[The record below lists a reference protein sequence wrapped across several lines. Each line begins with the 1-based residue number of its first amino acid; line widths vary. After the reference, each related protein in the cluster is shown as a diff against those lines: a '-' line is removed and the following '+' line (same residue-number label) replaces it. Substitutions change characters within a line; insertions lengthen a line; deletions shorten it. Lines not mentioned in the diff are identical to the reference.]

1 MGCFIACFRSSSDVN
16 KHRKQRRRKVL
27 PREQAANAVSQLVQ
41 VSPSTVD
48 SASDRSISPILKA
61 RDRPEEQ
68 LNLSTRKRVTFDSN
82 VKTYEL
88 DDVEAEAE
96 ADAFLEKDSNKK
108 EEKDLAEISQ
118 SQCKSYSEEGS
129 TVSSVS
135 SYPPNHRYQNCRDS
149 DDEDELDY
157 ADSDL
162 DHDHVDTDEDGDDE
176 NDYDVVEDE
185 EYDNYYDD
193 EDGIRESSEKNSADQ
208 VFADEVDSCLSVCG
222 CPGKTEPQNGVRRT
236 ARDRNACVH
245 SVLKP
250 VENISQWKAVK
261 IKDKHRSNPPP
272 CKENLALSGAP
283 RRSFGTEPSFKKSSF
298 GHKSKTCQPT
308 SSDQEIA
315 VDASL
320 SNWLSSSEV
329 TPPSKTSTGISVLP
343 TPESQGSNSPK
354 SQEDRPILG
363 ALTMEELKQF
373 STTPSP
379 RQSPNRSADNMPIIG
394 TVGTYWS
401 HSGSVEDSGPAS
413 SFKRVS
419 NSSSN
424 YREMCVK

>member
-1 MGCFIACFRSSSDVN
+1 MC
-16 KHRKQRRRKVL
+16 
-27 PREQAANAVSQLVQ
+27 
-41 VSPSTVD
+41 
-48 SASDRSISPILKA
+48 
-61 RDRPEEQ
+61 RDRREEQ
-68 LNLSTRKRVTFDSN
+68 LNPSTRKRVTFDSN

-88 DDVEAEAE
+88 EDVEVEAEAE
-96 ADAFLEKDSNKK
+96 AKAEGDTFFGTDGNK
-108 EEKDLAEISQ
+108 EEKCLAEIPQ
-118 SQCKSYSEEGS
+118 SQCKSYSGEGS
-129 TVSSVS
+129 TVSSIS

-162 DHDHVDTDEDGDDE
+162 VDTDVDD
-176 NDYDVVEDE
+176 DDDVVDE
-185 EYDNYYDD
+185 EYDNDFDD
-193 EDGIRESSEKNSADQ
+193 EDELIESSDKNSSDQ

-222 CPGKTEPQNGVRRT
+222 CPGKTEPQIGLRRT

-261 IKDKHRSNPPP
+261 VKDKHRSNPPS
-272 CKENLALSGAP
+272 CKENMALNGAA
-283 RRSFGTEPSFKKSSF
+283 RSSVTEPSFKKSSF
-298 GHKSKTCQPT
+298 GYKSKSCQPK
-308 SSDQEIA
+308 SSDQDIA

-320 SNWLSSSEV
+320 SNWLSSSEF
-329 TPPSKTSTGISVLP
+329 TPPSKISTGISLLP

-354 SQEDRPILG
+354 SEEDRPILG

-379 RQSPNRSADNMPIIG
+379 RRSPNRSADDMPIIG

-401 HSGSVEDSGPAS
+401 HSDSIEDSGLAS
-413 SFKRVS
+413 SFKRVP
-419 NSSSN
+419 NTSSN
-424 YREMCVK
+424 FREMRVK